1 MASLARCRTCN
12 GENPEGSKYC
22 GACGS
27 PLQPICSHCGASN
40 PPETRFCNA
49 CGSPINR
56 EISGAREGTPK
67 AATSISVNDLG
78 TISQLALDGERKLVT
93 ALFIDIIGSTVLE
106 QDLDPEEARAIIDP
120 ALKLMIEAV
129 RRYDGYV
136 VQSTGDGIFALFGAP
151 LAHEDHP
158 QRSLYTALRLHEDM
172 RRYSDRLRADGRPPI
187 QVRVGV
193 NTGEVV
199 VRSIR
204 TGETQ
209 TEYTPIGHTVN
220 LASRLQALA
229 SPGSTIISD
238 STRKLVEGFF
248 ALRPLGSVRVKG
260 LSESISAHEVT
271 GLGPLRTRLQKSAGR
286 GLSKFVGREKE
297 KHEFRRAADGV
308 KKGSGAIVAVE
319 AEPGIGKSRL
329 FFEFKSQVSA
339 DWNVL
344 EAYSVSHGKSSA
356 YLPII
361 ELLHTYLETGRDETV
376 ASRKQKLA
384 AKIEATDATLLGDL
398 PYLSALLEIEE
409 EKEKLAAMDPQLRR
423 TRTLEAL
430 KRLILSESKR
440 RPLIL
445 IVEDLHWLDDES
457 QALLDLLATTIDS
470 AKLLLLVS
478 YRPEYRLRWRHKSNC
493 LRLRLE
499 PLASND
505 ALEMLSEMLG
515 RAEDVA
521 FLKDRIIETTGGT
534 PFFMEETVQSLFDE
548 GALEE
553 RDGKVQLLKPLSTL
567 KIPPTVQAILAARID
582 RLRNDEKNLLQILA
596 VLGREFVRSLA
607 RAVAGRSDEE
617 LDRLITSL
625 ELGQFVYEQ
634 PSISD
639 VEYIFKHALTQEVA
653 YNSVLVERRR
663 HLHQS
668 VGQAIELLYAGSL
681 DDHLADLAHH
691 FSRSGNREK
700 AVEYLRRAA
709 TQALSRGASAQ
720 AVKDLEAARN
730 LLKDIEAGIQ
740 RDQAELQILN
750 PLGTAYIATRGYA
763 APEVGPVFQR
773 AREICAT
780 VAEPQQ
786 QFAMVFGNFA
796 WRIVRGE
803 MDLALVLA
811 NEALAFAER
820 HADPGMWMEALFL
833 LGVALFYRGDFAGAR
848 DQYEKAL
855 ALYDDRDRNRAWAAR
870 VGEDAGVTHR
880 CYLALAL
887 WHLGYPDRA
896 LKVNREVRE
905 LARSI
910 EHPFSLAYA
919 QHHTSWL
926 YQLMRMPSE
935 TLLFSDEQMR
945 TSAEHG
951 FPLFHA
957 TGSIYNAAGQLL
969 QGNAAKAAAAL
980 EGSLDAYRATGAG
993 LALPYYLGL
1002 LGDAFIQIGNTG
1014 EANSMLG
1021 EALTAAQRGGDRCH
1035 EAELHRLKGEVAQRE
1050 GIQPE
1055 ILEQH
1060 FSQAVDI
1067 AREQGS
1073 KAWELRATISL
1084 ARMRARHGH
1093 RTDAGEMLGNLYNS
1107 FTEGFCTPDLR
1118 EAKTLLAELQ
1128 SV

>member
-1 MASLARCRTCN
+1 VALARCRTCN
-12 GENPEGSKYC
+12 RDNPEGSNYC
-22 GACGS
+22 GSCGS
-27 PLQPICSHCGASN
+27 RLQLICSHCGALN
-40 PPETRFCNA
+40 ALEARFCNS
-49 CGSPINR
+49 CGKPTAQENK
-56 EISGAREGTPK
+56 GAPESAVPG
-67 AATSISVNDLG
+67 ISVNLAP
-78 TISQLALDGERKLVT
+78 TSQATTDGERKLVT
-93 ALFIDIIGSTVLE
+93 ALFVDIIGSTILE

-120 ALKLMIEAV
+120 ALRLMIEAV

-151 LAHEDHP
+151 VAHEDHP
-158 QRSLYTALRLHEDM
+158 QRSLYTALRVHEEIHH
-172 RRYSDRLRADGRPPI
+172 YSDRLRGDGCPPI
-187 QVRVGV
+187 QIRAGV

-238 STRKLVEGFF
+238 STRKIVEGFF
-248 ALRPLGSVRVKG
+248 ALRPLGPVRVKG
-260 LSESISAHEVT
+260 LSESISAYEVT
-271 GLGPLRTRLQKSAGR
+271 GLGPLRTRLEKSAGR

-297 KHEFRRAADGV
+297 KEQFRGIAERV
-308 KKGSGAIVAVE
+308 KNGSGWIVAVE
-319 AEPGIGKSRL
+319 ADPGVGKSRL
-329 FFEFKSQVSA
+329 FFELKSEVSA
-339 DWNVL
+339 NWNVL
-344 EAYSVSHGKSSA
+344 EAFSVSHGRSSA
-356 YLPII
+356 YLPIV
-361 ELLHTYLETGRDETV
+361 ELLHNYFETGRNEST

-384 AKIEATDATLLGDL
+384 AKIEAIDANLLENL
-398 PYLSALLEIEE
+398 PYLCALLEIEE
-409 EKEKLAAMDPQLRR
+409 EKEKLAGMDPQLRR
-423 TRTLEAL
+423 TRTLEGL
-430 KRLILSESKR
+430 MRLLLSESRR

-457 QALLDLLATTIDS
+457 QALLDLLANAIDS
-470 AKLLLLVS
+470 EKVLLLVS
-478 YRPEYRLRWRHKSNC
+478 YRPEYQLRWGNKPNC

-499 PLASND
+499 PLSSGD
-505 ALEMLSEMLG
+505 AWEMLSAMLG
-515 RAEDVA
+515 SSQDLAT
-521 FLKDRIIETTGGT
+521 LKNRIIETTGGT
-534 PFFMEETVQSLFDE
+534 PFFMEETVLSLIDE

-553 RDGKVQLLKPLSTL
+553 RDGKLRLLRPHSTL

-596 VLGREFVRSLA
+596 VLGREFMRSLA
-607 RAVAGRSDEE
+607 RAVAGRSEEE

-625 ELGQFVYEQ
+625 ELGHFVYEQ
-634 PSISD
+634 SSISD

-663 HLHQS
+663 QLHES
-668 VGQAIELLYAGSL
+668 VGQAIELLYANAL

-691 FSRSGNREK
+691 FSRSSNREK

-730 LLKDIEAGIQ
+730 LLEEIPGDT
-740 RDQAELQILN
+740 RRHQAELQILN
-750 PLGTAYIATRGYA
+750 TLGTAYIATRGYA
-763 APEVGPVFQR
+763 APEVGPVFHR

-780 VAEPQQ
+780 IGEPQQ

-811 NEALAFAER
+811 NEALAFAETYD
-820 HADPGMWMEALFL
+820 DPGMLMEALFL
-833 LGVALFYRGDFAGAR
+833 LGVALFYRGDFIGAR
-848 DQYEKAL
+848 DQFEKAL
-855 ALYDDRDRNRAWAAR
+855 TLYDDRDRNRLWATR

-896 LKVNREVRE
+896 LKVNREARE

-945 TSAEHG
+945 ISADHG
-951 FPLFHA
+951 FPLFKA
-957 TGSIYNAAGQLL
+957 TGLIYNAAGQLL

-980 EGSLDAYRATGAG
+980 EDGLDSYRATGAG

-1002 LGDAFIQIGNTG
+1002 LGDAFIKTGNTG
-1014 EANSMLG
+1014 EAYGVLD
-1021 EALTAAQRGGDRCH
+1021 EALTAAETSGDRCH
-1035 EAELHRLKGEVAQRE
+1035 EAELYRLKGALAERE
-1050 GIQPE
+1050 GAQPMVS
-1055 ILEQH
+1055 EQH
-1060 FSQAVDI
+1060 FIRALDT
-1067 AREQGS
+1067 AKKQGS
-1073 KAWELRATISL
+1073 KGWELRATISI
-1084 ARMRARHGH
+1084 ARLHAPHGR
-1093 RTDAGEMLGNLYNS
+1093 RTEASETLGRLYRS
-1107 FTEGFCTPDLR
+1107 FTEGFATPDLR
-1118 EAKTLLAELQ
+1118 EANTLLAELRSSEVQ
-1128 SV
+1128 

>member
-1 MASLARCRTCN
+1 M
-12 GENPEGSKYC
+12 
-22 GACGS
+22 
-27 PLQPICSHCGASN
+27 
-40 PPETRFCNA
+40 
-49 CGSPINR
+49 R
-56 EISGAREGTPK
+56 ESMPK
-67 AATSISVNDLG
+67 AVSGISVNVA
-78 TISQLALDGERKLVT
+78 TVSQLEFDGERKLVT
-93 ALFIDIIGSTVLE
+93 ALFVDIIGSTVLE
-106 QDLDPEEARAIIDP
+106 QDLDPEEARLIIDP
-120 ALKLMIEAV
+120 ALKLMIGAV

-151 LAHEDHP
+151 IAHEDHP

-172 RRYSDRLRADGRPPI
+172 RRYSDRLRSDGRPPI
-187 QVRVGV
+187 QVRAGA

-204 TGETQ
+204 TGENQ

-229 SPGSTIISD
+229 SPGSTIISE

-248 ALRPLGSVRVKG
+248 AVRSLGPVRVKG
-260 LSESISAHEVT
+260 LSESISAYEVT

-286 GLSKFVGREKE
+286 GLSRLVGREKE
-297 KHEFRRAADGV
+297 REKFRRVADGV

-319 AEPGIGKSRL
+319 ADPGVGKSRL
-329 FFEFKSQVSA
+329 LFEFKSEVST
-339 DWNVL
+339 DCNVL
-344 EAYSVSHGKSSA
+344 EAFSVSHGRSSA

-361 ELLHTYLETGRDETV
+361 ELLHNYFETGRNESA

-384 AKIEATDATLLGDL
+384 ARIEAIDASLLGDL

-430 KRLILSESKR
+430 KRLVLSESKR

-457 QALLDLLATTIDS
+457 QALLDLLATAIDS

-499 PLASND
+499 SLASDD
-505 ALEMLSEMLG
+505 AREMLSEMLG
-515 RAEDVA
+515 PSEGLAL
-521 FLKDRIIETTGGT
+521 LKDRIIETTGGT

-548 GALEE
+548 GTLEE
-553 RDGKVQLLKPLSTL
+553 RDGKVQFLKPLSTL

-582 RLRNDEKNLLQILA
+582 RLHNDEKNLLQTLA

-607 RAVAGRSDEE
+607 RAVAGRSEEE

-625 ELGQFVYEQ
+625 ELGSFVYEQ

-663 HLHQS
+663 HLHES
-668 VGQAIELLYAGSL
+668 VGQAIELLYSDSL

-700 AVEYLRRAA
+700 TVEYLRRAA
-709 TQALSRGASAQ
+709 MQALSRGASAQ

-730 LLKDIEAGIQ
+730 LLKHIQPGTQ

-773 AREICAT
+773 AREICAR
-780 VAEPQQ
+780 VGEPQQ

-811 NEALAFAER
+811 HEALAFAEKYD
-820 HADPGMWMEALFL
+820 DPGMLMEALFL
-833 LGVALFYRGDFAGAR
+833 IGVALFYRGDFAGAR
-848 DQYEKAL
+848 YQYEKAL
-855 ALYDDRDRNRAWAAR
+855 ALHDDRDRNRIWAAV

-896 LKVNREVRE
+896 LKVNREARE

-945 TSAEHG
+945 TSADHG
-951 FPLFHA
+951 FPLFKA
-957 TGSIYNAAGQLL
+957 TGLIYNAAGQLL

-980 EGSLDAYRATGAG
+980 EEGLDSYRATGAG

-1002 LGDAFIQIGNTG
+1002 LGDAFIKTGNTG
-1014 EANSMLG
+1014 EAYGVLD
-1021 EALTAAQRGGDRCH
+1021 EALMAAKTSGDRCH
-1035 EAELHRLKGEVAQRE
+1035 EAELHRLKGELAERE
-1050 GIQPE
+1050 GAQPQA
-1055 ILEQH
+1055 LEQH
-1060 FSQAVDI
+1060 FIRALDT
-1067 AREQGS
+1067 AKKQGS
-1073 KAWELRATISL
+1073 KGWELRATISIVRL
-1084 ARMRARHGH
+1084 HAPHGR
-1093 RTDAGEMLGNLYNS
+1093 RTEASETLGRLYRS
-1107 FTEGFCTPDLR
+1107 FTEGFATPDLR
-1118 EAKTLLAELQ
+1118 EANTLLAELR
-1128 SV
+1128 SA